1 MQASFPWLR
10 VNACSVAQSCPALCD
25 TMDCSPPGSS
35 VHGIFQARILHWVA
49 ISYSRES
56 FRTRDQNPC
65 LLRWQADPLP
75 LSHKGSPSLAISP
88 FKALISLEFINLGNK
103 GRDTCS
109 HFMEKIYG
117 LLWALSPTPVL
128 LPGKSHEWR
137 SLEGCSP
144 WGR

>member
-1 MQASFPWLR
+1 MQVIFSWLH
-10 VNACSVAQSCPALCD
+10 VNACLVAQLCPILCD

-35 VHGIFQARILHWVA
+35 VHGIFQARILEWVA

-56 FRTRDQNPC
+56 FQTKDQNPC
-65 LLRWQADPLP
+65 LLCWQADSLP
-75 LSHKGSPSLAISP
+75 LSHKGSLSLAISP

-103 GRDTCS
+103 GRDTSS

-117 LLWALSPTPVL
+117 LLWVLNPTPVL
-128 LPGKSHEWR
+128 LPGKSHGRR
-137 SLEGCSP
+137 SLVGCSP